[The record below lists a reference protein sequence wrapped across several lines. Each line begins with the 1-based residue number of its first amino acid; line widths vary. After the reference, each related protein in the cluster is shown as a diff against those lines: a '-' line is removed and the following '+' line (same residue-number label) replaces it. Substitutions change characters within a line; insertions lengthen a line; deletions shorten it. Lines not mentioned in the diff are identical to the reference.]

1 MSLYLRNRMG
11 PMNFKKNYLR
21 VFTLLSL
28 LFSSIITFAQVTKV
42 SGVVTDAKTRQTL
55 PFVNVFAGDSS
66 VNITADEQGKYVLM
80 SKVNKPFHQ
89 IKASYVGY
97 KSITVNVIAGQ
108 EQVINIKLVPIA
120 QQLGEV
126 VIKSGK
132 KPRYRNKDNPA
143 VELIR
148 QVIEHREENRAQSY
162 DYVQNREYDKM
173 MFSLLN
179 VSPTIADRKFFRK
192 YKFLLDNRDSTT
204 VPGKN
209 LLPIYLDEKLSQNYY
224 RKSPE
229 KKKTILLGEKSVN
242 FGSYIDNEGLTQ
254 YFKHM
259 YYEVDIY
266 QNNIF
271 LMTNQFLSPICNSAP
286 TFYKFFI
293 TDTIVV
299 NNAKVVELSFTP
311 RNTTDM
317 LFEGKIYVTLD
328 GHYAVQH
335 VELTVNKNINLNFVK
350 SLHVDQDFEQN
361 PDMRYHLS
369 KSNTVVDF
377 SFNKKGNG
385 GLLGIRT
392 ITYKDY
398 IVNKAVPDTTFDGP
412 AQIITDEASR
422 RSNDFWSKNRLD
434 TLTTAES
441 KVYHNIDTLKS
452 MPSYRRTM
460 DILTLLLAGY
470 KSFGPFEI
478 GPSNT
483 FYSFNPV
490 EGLKLRLGGRTTPE
504 LSKRF
509 YFETY
514 AAYGFKDERWK
525 YFLSATY
532 SLNDKSIYKFPQN
545 YLRVSY
551 QKDTKIPGLALQ
563 FVEEDNFLLS
573 FKRGNNDKYLYNDF
587 YKVDYVHEYENHFSY
602 SLGLRRWTQAP
613 AGSLFFN
620 NEVNGVPNS
629 VNSVTTAEVT
639 AQLRYA
645 PNEQFYQGKIYRVDI
660 PNTSPIFTLDYTKG
674 LKNIFDGE
682 YNYQNLHFEIDK
694 RFLLSQLGY
703 ADVTGEVAH
712 VFGQVPYP
720 LLSIPRANQ
729 TYAYD
734 LYSYNLMNF
743 LEFVDD
749 HYESILIDQHFN
761 GFFFNKIPLFK
772 KLKWRETFSFKALWG
787 GLRDEN
793 NPSLH
798 PSLFQLPVDQNGRPT
813 TFALGRTPYIE
824 GSVGIENIF
833 KFVRVDLVRRFD
845 YLDNPDVAKWGIRTR
860 VLFTF

>member
-1 MSLYLRNRMG
+1 
-11 PMNFKKNYLR
+11 MNFKNTYLKI
-21 VFTLLSL
+21 FLLTLFI
-28 LFSSIITFAQVTKV
+28 FSSLVTFAQVTKV
-42 SGVVTDAKTRQTL
+42 SGVVTDAKTKQTL
-55 PFVNVFAGDSS
+55 PFVNIFAADSS
-66 VNITADEQGKYVLM
+66 VRVTADNDGKYDLE
-80 SKVNKPFHQ
+80 SNKPFSQ
-89 IKASYVGY
+89 IKVSYVGY
-97 KSITVNVIAGQ
+97 KPITLNVSPGQ
-108 EQVINIKLVPIA
+108 EQVINIHLTPST
-120 QQLGEV
+120 QQLSGV
-126 VIKSGK
+126 VISSGK
-132 KPRYRNKDNPA
+132 KTRYRNKDNPA

-148 QVIEHREENRAQSY
+148 QVIAHREQNRPESY
-162 DYVQNREYDKM
+162 DYVQNKEYDKM

-179 VSPTIADRKFFRK
+179 VSPTIADRKFFKK
-192 YKFLLDNRDSTT
+192 YKFLLENRDSTT
-204 VPGKN
+204 IPGKN

-229 KKKTILLGEKSVN
+229 KKKSILLGEKSVN
-242 FGSYIDNEGLTQ
+242 FGSYIDNEGLGQ

-266 QNNIF
+266 KNNIF
-271 LMTNQFLSPICNSAP
+271 LMTNEFLSPICNSAP

-335 VELTVNKNINLNFVK
+335 VGLTVNKNINLNFVK

-361 PDMRYHLS
+361 PDQRYHLS
-369 KSNTVVDF
+369 KSNTIVDF
-377 SFNKKGNG
+377 GFNKNGKG

-398 IVNKAVPDTTFDGP
+398 MVNKALPDTTFDGP
-412 AQIITDEASR
+412 AQVITDDATR
-422 RSNDFWSKNRLD
+422 RSKDFWSKNRLD

-441 KVYHNIDTLKS
+441 KVYHNIDTLQS
-452 MPSYRRTM
+452 MPSYKRTM

-470 KSFGPFEI
+470 KGFGWFEV

-504 LSKRF
+504 LSKRY

-514 AAYGFKDERWK
+514 LAYGFKDEKWK
-525 YFLSATY
+525 GFFSATY
-532 SLNDKSIYKFPQN
+532 SLNDKSIYKFPQD
-545 YLRVSY
+545 YIRVSY
-551 QKDTKIPGLALQ
+551 QNDTKIPGLALQ

-573 FKRGNNDKYLYNDF
+573 FKRGENDKYLYNIF
-587 YKVDYVHEYENHFSY
+587 YKADYVHEYESHFSY
-602 SLGLRRWTQAP
+602 SLGLRRWTQSP
-613 AGSLFFN
+613 AGTLSFT
-620 NEVNGVPNS
+620 NEVNGEPNN
-629 VNSVTTAEVT
+629 VNNLTTAEVT

-645 PNEQFYQGKIYRVDI
+645 PNEQFYQGKIYRTDI
-660 PNTSPIFTLDYTKG
+660 PNKYPIFTLDFTKG
-674 LKNIFDGE
+674 LKNVFDGQ

-694 RFLLSQLGY
+694 RFYFSQLGY
-703 ADVTGEVAH
+703 ADVTGEVGH

-743 LEFVDD
+743 LEFVND
-749 HYESILIDQHFN
+749 HYESIFIDQHFN
-761 GFFFNKIPLFK
+761 GFFFNKVPLLK

-787 GLRDEN
+787 GLSDEN

-798 PSLFQLPVDQNGRPT
+798 PSLYQLPTDENGKPT
-813 TFALGRTPYIE
+813 TFAMGKTPYIE

-845 YLDNPDVAKWGIRTR
+845 YLDQPDVAKWGIRAR
-860 VLFTF
+860 ALFTF